1 MMVKK
6 KDDMVHQGYTVAVL
20 PSAFSPDHRSVIAKM
35 AMAVMVSSDAID
47 SQLRPTGGASV

>member
-20 PSAFSPDHRSVIAKM
+20 PSAFSPDDRSVIAEM